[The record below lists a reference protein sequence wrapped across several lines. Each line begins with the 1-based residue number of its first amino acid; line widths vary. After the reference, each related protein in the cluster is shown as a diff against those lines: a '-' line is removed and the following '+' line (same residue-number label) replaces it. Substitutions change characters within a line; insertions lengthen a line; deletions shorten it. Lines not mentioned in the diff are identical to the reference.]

1 MRKGKNLDLKLLD
14 KVIKDTVDAMEKGKE
29 QIYDIYEAAE
39 SEVLHVAKDIDKIRE
54 ETNKIIVKVDLLE
67 KAKKKARADLVIV
80 SSNFNLYSEEK
91 IKQCYE
97 NAQKLQ
103 IQLAVMRE
111 QEQNLRRKRDE
122 LEVRLKQLQG
132 TAEKAKQLVS
142 QVGVML
148 GLLCAQMG
156 QVADKIETLNQD
168 KILVPSIIKAQE
180 DERLRISREIHDG
193 PAQMMANIVYHAEI
207 CERWIDKDKDKAKKE
222 LQELRNLVRGCLS
235 ETRDIIFD
243 LRPMALDDLGL
254 EAATT
259 RFIETIK
266 VRYGIDLK
274 LRFFGMPKRLPNHIE
289 VSVFRVIQ
297 ESINNIVK
305 HSKTTEAKVSLEFN
319 DEFLII
325 HIEDKGIGFAVDEK
339 NQSSSS
345 YGLIGMR
352 ERIKLLHGKLKIS
365 SEANKGTKLE
375 MVIPLK

>member
-67 KAKKKARADLVIV
+67 KAEKKARADLVIV

-274 LRFFGMPKRLPNHIE
+274 LRFFGTPKRLPNHIE

-305 HSKTTEAKVSLEFN
+305 HSKTTEAKVS
-319 DEFLII
+319 
-325 HIEDKGIGFAVDEK
+325 
-339 NQSSSS
+339 
-345 YGLIGMR
+345 
-352 ERIKLLHGKLKIS
+352 
-365 SEANKGTKLE
+365 
-375 MVIPLK
+375 